1 MAEFH
6 CRVASLSGEIMERT
20 YSAEDEAA
28 LRRELEADDLL
39 PLEIR
44 EQSSLMKSLGFQPK
58 VSPRDFLFFNQELVA
73 LIKAGL
79 PILHSF
85 DILIERRKDPR
96 FRQALEDVR
105 QRVKSGESMSE
116 AFMAQGS
123 LFPPLYAASLA
134 SGERSGELA
143 TVIERF
149 VRYTR
154 TVMEVRRKV
163 VAAMIYPAIL
173 FSLSLGLIGLLIFYV
188 IPRFSEFLTA
198 FDTDLPMIT
207 QIVMDVGDFASTYW
221 LQILILSVGSTVFLL
236 FWRATDTGKVALDR
250 LKLSLPL
257 VGSIARDYAQNRFT
271 RTLSTLQA
279 GGIPLVTSL
288 ELSSRAV
295 ANQVYEN
302 ALLDVTSKVR
312 EGASLWESLDETGL
326 ISDIAIEM
334 VKVGESTGQLSEMLG
349 SASDFTDEE
358 IDYRLT
364 RTVALVEPI
373 ILIFMAVVVA
383 IMLLSMYL
391 PMFKAMQGG
400 NF

>member
-116 AFMAQGS
+116 AFMAQGT

-163 VAAMIYPAIL
+163 VAAMIYPTIL

-207 QIVMDVGDFASTYW
+207 QIVMDVGDVASTYW
-221 LQILILSVGSTVFLL
+221 LQILILAVGSTVFLL
-236 FWRATDTGKVALDR
+236 FWRATDAGKVGLDR
-250 LKLSLPL
+250 FKLALPL
-257 VGSIARDYAQNRFT
+257 VGPIARDYAQNRFT

>member
-20 YSAEDEAA
+20 YTADDEAA

-44 EQSSLMKSLGFQPK
+44 EQSSIMRTLGFQPK

-73 LIKAGL
+73 LMKAGL

-96 FRQALEDVR
+96 FRHALEDVR
-105 QRVKSGESMSE
+105 QRVKSGESLSD
-116 AFMAQGS
+116 AFMAQGEM
-123 LFPPLYAASLA
+123 FPPLYAASLA

-163 VAAMIYPAIL
+163 IAAMIYPIIL
-173 FSLSLGLIGLLIFYV
+173 FSLSLGLIALLIFYV
-188 IPRFSEFLTA
+188 IPKFSEFLTA
-198 FDTDLPMIT
+198 FETDLPMIT
-207 QIVMDVGDFASTYW
+207 QIVMQVGNFASTYW
-221 LQILILSVGSTVFLL
+221 LQILVISVGFTVFIL
-236 FWRATDTGKVALDR
+236 FWRSTQSGKLALDR
-250 LKLSLPL
+250 LKLSVPL
-257 VGSIARDYAQNRFT
+257 IGPIARDYAQNRFT

-312 EGASLWESLDETGL
+312 EGASLWESLDDTGL
-326 ISDIAIEM
+326 LSDIAVEM

-364 RTVALVEPI
+364 RTVAMVEPI
-373 ILIFMAVVVA
+373 ILIFMGVVVA